1 MAIEDIKRDI
11 DTVPGIKGSMA
22 KWGALGAVVAIP
34 LPIVGPIIGGIAG
47 AAYGYHRRKTRG

>member
-1 MAIEDIKRDI
+1 MIDDIKRDL

-34 LPIVGPIIGGIAG
+34 LPLIGPIIGGIAG